1 MSSTRSASAWVARL
15 SAAAPKSVTVLI
27 CPVRPKGRFSI
38 MAYSFPMHV
47 RATYAY
53 TGRLP
58 ETTGQG
64 QEQLTP
70 WQVRQA
76 VDRSAGASVDKS
88 PQGSCVAPGGFR
100 PGY

>member
-15 SAAAPKSVTVLI
+15 SAAAPKSVTVLR

-38 MAYSFPMHV
+38 MTCSFPMHV
-47 RATYAY
+47 RATDAY

-58 ETTGQG
+58 EITGQG

-70 WQVRQA
+70 WQVCQA
-76 VDRSAGASVDKS
+76 VDRSAEAFVGKS
-88 PQGSCVAPGGFR
+88 RRGSYAAPG
-100 PGY
+100 